1 MHRPILIVVTG
12 QPGAGKTTLA
22 ERLSREWYLPLVSRD
37 RIKEGIVHTLNK
49 SHEELTEDANLIA
62 TNAFFDTV
70 GFMLDRGVSW
80 VAEAAFQH
88 RLWSERLPALAQK
101 ARIHMVIC
109 RLDPDMALDRFLKR
123 GMEDPSRIRFHG
135 DKGVRM
141 YKQGIMPEPGT
152 YEEPRLDA
160 PTYRIDTTE
169 GYTPSLEELKKL
181 ILEQPQKHTPE

>member
-70 GFMLDRGVSW
+70 GFMLDRGVSC

-141 YKQGIMPEPGT
+141 LMSGQMPQPGT
-152 YEEPRLDA
+152 YDEPRLDY
-160 PTYRIDTTE
+160 PTYHIDTST
-169 GYTPSLEELKKL
+169 GYDPSLESLYNSIFRNL
-181 ILEQPQKHTPE
+181 ANQ